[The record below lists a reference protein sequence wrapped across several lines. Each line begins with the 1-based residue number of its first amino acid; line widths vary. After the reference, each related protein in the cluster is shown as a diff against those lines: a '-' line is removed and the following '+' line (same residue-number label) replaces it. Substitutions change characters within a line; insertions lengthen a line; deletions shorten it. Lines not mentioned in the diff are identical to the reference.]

1 MTPTSSAMS
10 FFFFFL
16 SDYFIIFLIVIQI
29 VLVRVLVAPK
39 ASATPD
45 VLRRVRRC
53 RAGLDVGAPR
63 ASVSADGRPT
73 RTTTLAG

>member
-1 MTPTSSAMS
+1 MS
-10 FFFFFL
+10 FFFFV
-16 SDYFIIFLIVIQI
+16 SYYFIIFLILIQI

-53 RAGLDVGAPR
+53 RAGLDVDAPR
-63 ASVSADGRPT
+63 ASVSADERPAL
-73 RTTTLAG
+73 TTTLAG